1 MVANGG
7 TSPVVKVAERGDA
20 IPGNAI
26 PTTGYTGTGKFDST
40 SPPSAAGGKMVF
52 TGLDNEAAPKAGG
65 IFMAPLTANPTLTTV
80 AGFQTVVPK
89 NGTNTLSAF
98 GEGLSFDGRYV
109 GFWGGWG
116 TETFAR
122 QVQCATDGNAVVRQ
136 ACLDQDINGT

>member
-1 MVANGG
+1 
-7 TSPVVKVAERGDA
+7 
-20 IPGNAI
+20 
-26 PTTGYTGTGKFDST
+26 
-40 SPPSAAGGKMVF
+40 MVF
-52 TGLDNEAAPKAGG
+52 TGLDNEEAPTAGG

-116 TETFAR
+116 TDTFAR
-122 QVQCATDGNAVVRQ
+122 QVQCATDGNAIVRQ
-136 ACLDQDINGT
+136 ACLDQDNSGMAR